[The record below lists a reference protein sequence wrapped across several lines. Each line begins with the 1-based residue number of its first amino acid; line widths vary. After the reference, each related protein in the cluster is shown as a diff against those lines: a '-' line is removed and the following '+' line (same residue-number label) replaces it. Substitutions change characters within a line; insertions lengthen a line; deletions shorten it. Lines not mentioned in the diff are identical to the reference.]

1 MSRFRQAFLFAIA
14 ALAASLAQAQVT
26 VTEAWARGTVPGQK
40 ATGVYMKLKST
51 EDVSLVNAA
60 SPVAGIVEI
69 HEMVMRDNIMAM
81 RSIDDVP
88 LPAGKT
94 VELKPGGHH
103 VMLIDLFKPLAK
115 GERVPVTLTF
125 VAKGNKR
132 TKLEIQA
139 EVMAPGATPGHG
151 HK

>member
-1 MSRFRQAFLFAIA
+1 MKSQWKAMGILGL
-14 ALAASLAQAQVT
+14 ALACAPAWAEVT
-26 VTEAWARGTVPGQK
+26 VTEAWVRGTVPGQK

-60 SPVAGIVEI
+60 SPAAGIVEI

-103 VMLIDLFKPLAK
+103 VMLMDLVKPLAK
-115 GERVPVTLTF
+115 GDKVPVTLTF
-125 VAKGNKR
+125 VGKGNKR
-132 TKLEIQA
+132 TRLEIKA
-139 EVMAPGATPGHG
+139 EVMAPGAMPGH
-151 HK
+151 K

>member
-1 MSRFRQAFLFAIA
+1 MNRIRQASLFAIV
-14 ALAASLAQAQVT
+14 ALAATLARSEVT
-26 VTEAWARGTVPGQK
+26 VTEAWVRGTVPGQK

-103 VMLIDLFKPLAK
+103 VMLMDLFKPLAK
-115 GERVPVTLTF
+115 GDKVPVTLTF
-125 VAKGNKR
+125 VGKGNKR
-132 TKLEIQA
+132 TRLEIKA
-139 EVMAPGATPGHG
+139 EVMAPGAMPGH
-151 HK
+151 K

>member
-1 MSRFRQAFLFAIA
+1 MNRIRQASLFAIVV
-14 ALAASLAQAQVT
+14 LAATLARSEVT
-26 VTEAWARGTVPGQK
+26 VTEAWVRGTVPGQK

-103 VMLIDLFKPLAK
+103 VMLMDLFKPLAK
-115 GERVPVTLTF
+115 GDKVPVTLTF
-125 VAKGNKR
+125 VGKGNKR
-132 TKLEIQA
+132 TRLEIKA
-139 EVMAPGATPGHG
+139 EVMAPGAMPGH
-151 HK
+151 K

>member
-1 MSRFRQAFLFAIA
+1 MNRIRQASLFAVV
-14 ALAASLAQAQVT
+14 ALAATLARAEVT
-26 VTEAWARGTVPGQK
+26 VTEAWVRGTVPGQK
-40 ATGVYMKLKST
+40 ATGVYMKLKSS
-51 EDVSLVNAA
+51 EDATLVNAA
-60 SPVAGIVEI
+60 SPAAQIVEI

-103 VMLIDLFKPLAK
+103 VMLIDLVKPLAK
-115 GERVPVTLTF
+115 GDKVPVTLTI
-125 VAKGNKR
+125 VGKGNKR
-132 TKLEIQA
+132 TRLEIKA

>member
-1 MSRFRQAFLFAIA
+1 MSKLRQASLFAIA
-14 ALAASLAQAQVT
+14 ALAATLAQAQVT
-26 VTEAWARGTVPGQK
+26 VTEAWVRGTVPGQK
-40 ATGVYMKLKST
+40 ATGVYMKLKSS

-103 VMLIDLFKPLAK
+103 VMLIELLKPLAK
-115 GERVPVTLTF
+115 GDKVPVTLTF
-125 VAKGNKR
+125 VGKGNKR
-132 TKLEIQA
+132 TKMEIQA
-139 EVMAPGATPGHG
+139 EVMAPGAMPGHG

>member
-1 MSRFRQAFLFAIA
+1 MSKFRQASLFAIA
-14 ALAASLAQAQVT
+14 ALAATLSQAQVT
-26 VTEAWARGTVPGQK
+26 VTEAWVRGTVPGQK
-40 ATGVYMKLKST
+40 ATGVYMKLKSS

-60 SPVAGIVEI
+60 SPSAQIVEI

-103 VMLIDLFKPLAK
+103 VMLIDLVKPLAK
-115 GERVPVTLTF
+115 GDKVPVTLTF
-125 VAKGNKR
+125 VGKGNKR
-132 TKLEIQA
+132 TKMEIKA
-139 EVMAPGATPGHG
+139 EVMAPGTMPGHG